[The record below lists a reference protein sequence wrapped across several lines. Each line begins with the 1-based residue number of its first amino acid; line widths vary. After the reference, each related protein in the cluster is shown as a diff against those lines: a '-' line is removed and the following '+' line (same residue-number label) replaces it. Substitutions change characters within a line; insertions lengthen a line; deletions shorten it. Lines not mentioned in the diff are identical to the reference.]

1 MTAVSSIDRSWKQ
14 KIIIYAV
21 LRRFALHDTILR
33 SFGLDEPCKSAHGNG
48 MIPAPIILSMHMP
61 VDFST
66 GIGGVEVAGAVA
78 GAAVQPLLSS

>member
-33 SFGLDEPCKSAHGNG
+33 SFGLDEPCESAHCNG
-48 MIPAPIILSMHMP
+48 MIPAPIVLSMHMQ

-66 GIGGVEVAGAVA
+66 GIGGVEVAGA
-78 GAAVQPLLSS
+78 AVQPLSLS

>member
-14 KIIIYAV
+14 KIIIYA
-21 LRRFALHDTILR
+21 ALHDAILQ

-48 MIPAPIILSMHMP
+48 MIPAPILLFLHTQ

-66 GIGGVEVAGAVA
+66 GIGGVEVAGA
-78 GAAVQPLLSS
+78 AVQPLSLL